1 MKILV
6 TSMIDI
12 ETSAHNRLHQFLE
25 YLSQKHEVTVV
36 SISDQWKIK
45 HECDSEKQPDMFLDT
60 HSNIQ
65 VYHYTNLHLSPI
77 IQEIL
82 SPVFIRLN
90 LQDVDFS
97 SFDIHYNYN
106 GMFGGYAITKILDKF
121 KIPSIYDIADNL
133 PAMLQTSPQLP
144 KFLRPIAGVVGS
156 VIYSKNIKN
165 SKLITV
171 TTKGLGVISKIPEEK
186 MVIIPNGVDTNL
198 FHENGN
204 RDTIRKA
211 CGLGDSFT
219 IGYVGVL
226 REWVDCQPLFMA
238 VQNLKKTLDLKILIV
253 GSGPEREK
261 LNKLTVDLGID
272 DVVVFTGNVPY
283 NQVPDYISAMDVC
296 TIPFKTD
303 RVAKDSLPLKLFE
316 YMACGKQVISSRID
330 IIVEE
335 MSECVL
341 FAENMDEYKEAI
353 ETIHIKYKMIPEN
366 KKYKHIIE
374 RYTWNGISQKLE
386 RTLSLLIKR

>member
-36 SISDQWKIK
+36 SISDQWKLK
-45 HECDSEKQPDMFLDT
+45 YECDSETQPDKFLET
-60 HSNIQ
+60 HQNIQ
-65 VYHYTNLHLSPI
+65 VYHYTNRRLSPI

-82 SPVFIRLN
+82 SPTFIRLN
-90 LQDVDFS
+90 LRDVDFS
-97 SFDIHYNYN
+97 SFDVHYNYN
-106 GMFGGYAITKILDKF
+106 GMFGGYAITKILNKF
-121 KIPSIYDIADNL
+121 DLPTVYDIADNL

-144 KFLRPIAGVVGS
+144 NFLRPIAGFVGS

-171 TTKGLGVISKIPEEK
+171 TTKGLGVISKVPEDK

-198 FHENGN
+198 FHEGGN

-226 REWVDCQPLFMA
+226 REWVDFQPLFMA
-238 VQNLKKTLDLKILIV
+238 VQSLKKKLDLKILIV
-253 GSGPEREK
+253 GSGPEREN
-261 LNKLTVDLGID
+261 LNKLIVNLGID
-272 DVVVFTGNVPY
+272 DMVIFTGNVPY

-316 YMACGKQVISSRID
+316 YMACGKPVISSKID
-330 IIVEE
+330 VILEE
-335 MSECVL
+335 MSHIVCCCETPEEYEEIIMKYYHNKNLLDTCGKAGQKYVS
-341 FAENMDEYKEAI
+341 EN
-353 ETIHIKYKMIPEN
+353 
-366 KKYKHIIE
+366 
-374 RYTWNGISQKLE
+374 YTWNSISNLLE
-386 RTLSLLIKR
+386 SVLKEV